1 MQLAFVL
8 NKYEGELICD
18 FAEYYHVL
26 NYKEISP
33 ELAAIFL
40 VGLRNDSRVVMA
52 KSGTKLTTEQTLL
65 ATIAD
70 AATYSLWMQ
79 GRCKGKKPKSIL
91 SLLTKDKQSKC
102 IGFNSGKEFDKE
114 WKRRMNHGKE

>member
-26 NYKEISP
+26 NYREISP

-40 VGLRNDSRVVMA
+40 VGLRNDSRVKMA
-52 KSGTKLTTEQTLL
+52 KYGQKLTLEQTLL
-65 ATIAD
+65 GTIAD
-70 AATYSLWMQ
+70 ATTFSLWMQ
-79 GRCKGKKPKSIL
+79 GRGKGKKPTSIM
-91 SLLTKDKQSKC
+91 SILTKDKPNKC
-102 IGFNSGKEFDKE
+102 VGFNSGKEFERE
-114 WKRRMNHGKE
+114 WKRRINHG